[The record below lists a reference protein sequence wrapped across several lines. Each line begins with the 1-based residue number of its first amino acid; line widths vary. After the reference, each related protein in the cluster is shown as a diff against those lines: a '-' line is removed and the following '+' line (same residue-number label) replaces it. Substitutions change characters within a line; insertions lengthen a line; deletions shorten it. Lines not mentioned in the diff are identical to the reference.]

1 MDSCRMRHLDA
12 TEYIYEISALLL
24 APVKRGLV
32 RFRQEDMS

>member
-12 TEYIYEISALLL
+12 TEYIYEINALFL
-24 APVKRGLV
+24 APVLRRLV